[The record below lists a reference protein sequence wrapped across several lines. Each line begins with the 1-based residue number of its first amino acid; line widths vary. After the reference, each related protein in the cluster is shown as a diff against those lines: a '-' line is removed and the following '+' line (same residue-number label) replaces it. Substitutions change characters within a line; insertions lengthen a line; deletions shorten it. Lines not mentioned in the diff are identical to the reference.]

1 MEVDGDAPEAE
12 PAPATGNVTI
22 SGGDAYLRIGPGKL
36 YDAAGVAENGDRLA
50 YANEDE
56 WVPVLVGGR
65 ILWVSGKYAKV
76 VA

>member
-1 MEVDGDAPEAE
+1 MDDDKDEEGEDK
-12 PAPATGNVTI
+12 PAVSNVLV
-22 SGGDAYLRIGPGKL
+22 SGGDAYLRTGPGKN
-36 YDAAGVAENGDRLA
+36 YPKAGVAENGDRLT

-76 VA
+76 EG